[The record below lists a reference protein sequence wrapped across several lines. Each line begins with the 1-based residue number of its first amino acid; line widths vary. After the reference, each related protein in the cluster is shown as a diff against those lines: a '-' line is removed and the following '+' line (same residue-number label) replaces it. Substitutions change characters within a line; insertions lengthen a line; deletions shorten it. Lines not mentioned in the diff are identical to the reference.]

1 MCNFSLKLISLGSKL
16 PRLISR
22 IQFALQ
28 DVFEQYGEDYRQ
40 SHWLSMTQHKT
51 MNAILNCRNRDM
63 QSWIIAFRPV
73 YGGQGH
79 LGNCCGGDWVPV
91 GADWVQFIAVQIK
104 SRELPFLVSSRLL
117 FYAPVCAPIVRYLM
131 LFDVFMDF
139 YEMAWKTPATIEVT
153 GVFLRW
159 CGRRDLNPHGCP
171 PDPKSGASA
180 SSATPALQRSAGAHF
195 ALARV
200 SLT

>member
-117 FYAPVCAPIVRYLM
+117 LCASLCANCA
-131 LFDVFMDF
+131 LFDVVWCV
-139 YEMAWKTPATIEVT
+139 Y
-153 GVFLRW
+153 GFLW
-159 CGRRDLNPHGCP
+159 DGMENPCNHWGYRGFSKMVRAKGLEP
-171 PDPKSGASA
+171 PRLP
-180 SSATPALQRSAGAHF
+180 TRS
-195 ALARV
+195 
-200 SLT
+200 